1 MFLFVGQYNVRTH
14 MPFVD
19 HASYARRRGGAR
31 QTHKHGGAD
40 VAGEDGGA
48 DLFDKEC
55 VKESRCDIKNIT
67 VISLSEADV
76 KDIWSAVLLLLRL

>member
-31 QTHKHGGAD
+31 QTHKHGGTD

-48 DLFDKEC
+48 DLLDKGMC
-55 VKESRCDIKNIT
+55 KRKQM
-67 VISLSEADV
+67 
-76 KDIWSAVLLLLRL
+76 WH